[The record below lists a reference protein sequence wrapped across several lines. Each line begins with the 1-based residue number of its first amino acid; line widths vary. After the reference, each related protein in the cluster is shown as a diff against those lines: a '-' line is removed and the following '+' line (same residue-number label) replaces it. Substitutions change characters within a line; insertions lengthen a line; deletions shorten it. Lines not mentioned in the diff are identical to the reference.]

1 MKRILLGLL
10 ISSALVLIPV
20 RPLGAQDE
28 PQAQGPPPNQGQYP
42 EPGSPQQ
49 SAPAQGAPQQTQD
62 QSAPQQPQ
70 SAVGRISIIDGN
82 LSTQRVDSGSW
93 VADTINTPVVP
104 GDQLSTGPHSRA
116 EIELDYANVLR
127 LDHDAE
133 VRVADLTQQHVQVQV
148 AQGQVDF
155 SVIRDGGAAPE
166 IDTPNVAIHPAGH
179 GTYRVD
185 VNSPSETLVTV
196 REGSAQVSTPQGST
210 TVQKGQTITIHG
222 SDNPEYKVDEAQA
235 RDDWDHWNAE
245 RDKTILSAK
254 SWENT
259 NPYYT
264 GTADLDNYGQW
275 QNAPGYGQVWVPQQ
289 APGWAPYSAGTWVW
303 EPEWGWTW
311 VSYEP
316 WGWAPYHYGR
326 WFYYDS
332 AWCWWP
338 GPVGFGWGF
347 GAWYRPIW
355 APAYV
360 SFFGFGWGHFGFG
373 FGFGFGGGWGWGHIG
388 WLPVGPRDPFCPMWG
403 RGGRFGPVNIT
414 NVTNITNI
422 HSGVMRPLAGAYA
435 PAYGSNLQRAFTDAG
450 VRHGITTVTGNRFG
464 QGPVRGETG
473 AVTADMMRSG
483 SMMSGHMPFAPTQAS
498 LSATNRAAA
507 ASPVARG
514 SMSEHFAGT
523 QAPAFNHA
531 SFAQQSAAMRQEAQN
546 VNPSAMSHMAGN
558 NGSREFG
565 SFNQSAYGRSSG
577 TNFERQV
584 TQQSSQSPQ
593 AWERF
598 AGQGGAQRTAPT
610 GNGAPGARTGSQQFS
625 APPRTPQGG
634 SSGAQQGWQRFS
646 SQPTAPR
653 GSFTSPGRS
662 GSNFGSAPSSRYYTG
677 QARPSP
683 GYYTGGAGN
692 YGSRR
697 PPLQMSRPMFSP
709 RSAPSY
715 EGGYGRSAPSGAGYR
730 PPSGGYSAPRSS
742 GGYSGGG
749 HSGGYSGGH
758 ASGGGSHGGG
768 GGGGGHH
775 R

>member
-20 RPLGAQDE
+20 MHLGAQDQQQE
-28 PQAQGPPPNQGQYP
+28 QGPPSDQGQYP
-42 EPGSPQQ
+42 EPGAPQQNAPQQ
-49 SAPAQGAPQQTQD
+49 SQD
-62 QSAPQQPQ
+62 QSTPQQPQ

-82 LSTQRVDSGSW
+82 LSTQRSDSGSW

-127 LDHDAE
+127 LDHDAQ

-155 SVIRDGGAAPE
+155 DVIRDGGAAPE
-166 IDTPNVAIHPAGH
+166 IDTPNVAVHPAGH
-179 GTYRVD
+179 GAYRVD
-185 VNSPSETLVTV
+185 VNSPTETLVTV
-196 REGSAQVSTPQGST
+196 RDGSAQVSTPQGST

-222 SDNPEYKVDEAQA
+222 SDNPEYKVDEALA

-264 GTADLDNYGQW
+264 GSADLDNNGQW
-275 QNAPGYGQVWVPQQ
+275 ENAPGYGQVWVPQQ
-289 APGWAPYSAGTWVW
+289 GPGWAPYSNGTWVW
-303 EPEWGWTW
+303 EPDWGWTW

-326 WFYYDS
+326 WFYYNS

-347 GAWYRPIW
+347 SNWYRPIW

-373 FGFGFGGGWGWGHIG
+373 FGFGVGGGWGWGHVG
-388 WLPVGPRDPFCPMWG
+388 WLPCGPRDPYYPTWG
-403 RGGRFGPVNIT
+403 RGGRFNAV
-414 NVTNITNI
+414 NVTNVANI
-422 HSGVMRPLAGAYA
+422 HNYGNGVMRPLAGAYA

-473 AVTADMMRSG
+473 AVTADMLRNG
-483 SMMSGHMPFAPTQAS
+483 SVMSGHMPFAPTRAS
-498 LSATNRAAA
+498 LSAINRPAA
-507 ASPVARG
+507 ASTIARG

-523 QAPAFNHA
+523 RAPEFNHA
-531 SFAQQSAAMRQEAQN
+531 SFAQESSAIREASRN
-546 VNPSAMSHMAGN
+546 INPSTMNRAAASN
-558 NGSREFG
+558 ESRGFG
-565 SFNQSAYGRSSG
+565 SFSQTASSRSITAENFRQSAP
-577 TNFERQV
+577 
-584 TQQSSQSPQ
+584 QSSQ
-593 AWERF
+593 ATEGWKRF
-598 AGQGGAQRTAPT
+598 ASQGGERGGEAGKATS
-610 GNGAPGARTGSQQFS
+610 GARAGSQESNARPRSGPENGSNS
-625 APPRTPQGG
+625 ARG
-634 SSGAQQGWQRFS
+634 SWQRFS
-646 SQPTAPR
+646 SQPAAPR
-653 GSFTSPGRS
+653 SSSPSPGRS
-662 GSNFGSAPSSRYYTG
+662 EPNSGYRSAPSSRYYTG

-683 GYYTGGAGN
+683 GYYAGGARN
-692 YGSRR
+692 YGYSR

-709 RSAPSY
+709 RSAPNY
-715 EGGYGRSAPSGAGYR
+715 GGYGRPAPSGGGYR
-730 PPSGGYSAPRSS
+730 PPSGGYSAPHSY
-742 GGYSGGG
+742 GGYGGSG
-749 HSGGYSGGH
+749 HSGGFGGGH
-758 ASGGGSHGGG
+758 ASGSGSHGGG
-768 GGGGGHH
+768 GGGHH